1 MVPVHDYEKR
11 YAEAFAITKMR
22 TFKHEP
28 FFIAGGGG
36 GGELIRG
43 TLRYMERHGLCATLD
58 VCSTYY
64 THAMEHCTSIS
75 SVNVPTLL
83 RNN

>member
-28 FFIAGGGG
+28 FFIVGGG
-36 GGELIRG
+36 GGELICG
-43 TLRYMERHGLCATLD
+43 TVRYMTRKQLIN
-58 VCSTYY
+58 
-64 THAMEHCTSIS
+64 M
-75 SVNVPTLL
+75 LL
-83 RNN
+83 TTKC

>member
-11 YAEAFAITKMR
+11 YAEAFAITKVR

-28 FFIAGGGG
+28 FFIVGGG

-43 TLRYMERHGLCATLD
+43 TLRYMLSYKPAWPDSGS
-58 VCSTYY
+58 VCTG
-64 THAMEHCTSIS
+64 
-75 SVNVPTLL
+75 N
-83 RNN
+83 

>member
-1 MVPVHDYEKR
+1 MKSGDWWAWLDDGE
-11 YAEAFAITKMR
+11 F
-22 TFKHEP
+22 
-28 FFIAGGGG
+28 GG

-43 TLRYMERHGLCATLD
+43 TLRYMGRHGLCATLD
-58 VCSTYY
+58 ACSTYY